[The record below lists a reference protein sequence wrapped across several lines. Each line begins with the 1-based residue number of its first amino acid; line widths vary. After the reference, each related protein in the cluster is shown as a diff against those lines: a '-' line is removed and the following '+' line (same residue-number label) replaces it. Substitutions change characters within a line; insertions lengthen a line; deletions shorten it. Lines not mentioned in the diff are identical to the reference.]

1 MEQGE
6 KKERKN
12 NTGIGGIRGNIEKR
26 WKNRKGDS
34 GESKRKASI

>member
-26 WKNRKGDS
+26 WKNS
-34 GESKRKASI
+34 